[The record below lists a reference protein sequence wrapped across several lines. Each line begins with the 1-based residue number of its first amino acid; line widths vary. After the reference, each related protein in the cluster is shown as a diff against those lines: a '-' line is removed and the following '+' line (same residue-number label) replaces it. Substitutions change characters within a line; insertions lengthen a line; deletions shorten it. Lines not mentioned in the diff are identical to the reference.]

1 DDWIENRKPMLPL
14 DFDKRFFQSAP
25 IDQQCKGFLRGGER
39 LMMSGFC
46 HDDTLSFRIP
56 KEKYRAI
63 ATFKDQSYQADMAM
77 YTLFV
82 DAEKKTISI
91 SYTAAFPCQGKEHLL
106 VSTSITK
113 LEEVS
118 EHA

>member
-1 DDWIENRKPMLPL
+1 
-14 DFDKRFFQSAP
+14 
-25 IDQQCKGFLRGGER
+25 
-39 LMMSGFC
+39 MMSGFC
-46 HDDTLSFRIP
+46 HDDTISFRIP
-56 KEKYRAI
+56 KEKYRAL
-63 ATFKDQSYQADMAM
+63 ATFKQDTYQADMSM

-91 SYTAAFPCQGKEHLL
+91 SYTSAFPCQGKEHLL

-113 LEEVS
+113 LAEVS

>member
-1 DDWIENRKPMLPL
+1 
-14 DFDKRFFQSAP
+14 
-25 IDQQCKGFLRGGER
+25 
-39 LMMSGFC
+39 
-46 HDDTLSFRIP
+46 
-56 KEKYRAI
+56 
-63 ATFKDQSYQADMAM
+63 MAM

-82 DAEKKTISI
+82 DTEKQAVSI

-106 VSTSITK
+106 VSTSITQ